1 MLLMAMVAIVLA
13 GTLAIALVQAALA
26 QRKQAEVDRRQ
37 MQAEWYAE
45 AGVDRA
51 LAELEADAD
60 YAGETWT
67 LAETRNGR
75 ERTAEIVIQ
84 IDRETQP
91 PRLVVVADYPVGELR
106 RSRSRRELSLVSPP
120 GATAVSALLPENRL
134 P

>member
-1 MLLMAMVAIVLA
+1 MAMVAIVLA

-51 LAELEADAD
+51 LSALQADAD

-67 LAETRNGR
+67 VTETRDSR
-75 ERTAEIVIQ
+75 ERSAEIAIQ

-106 RSRSRRELSLVSPP
+106 RTRSRRERPLTSPS
-120 GATAVSALLPENRL
+120 GATGVSALLPENRL